1 MKCDKDGK
9 TGINK
14 NDMSNE
20 CFRMFRFSFID
31 NFSDCCKLG
40 IMNERRKINSSM
52 IVVKYK

>member
-40 IMNERRKINSSM
+40 IMNERRKSNSSM